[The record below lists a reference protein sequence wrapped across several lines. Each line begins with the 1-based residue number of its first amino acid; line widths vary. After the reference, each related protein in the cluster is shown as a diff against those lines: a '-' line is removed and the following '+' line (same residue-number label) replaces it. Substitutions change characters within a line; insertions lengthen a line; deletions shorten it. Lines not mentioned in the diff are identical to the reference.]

1 MGAVIRMLLSSAQI
15 FVSTRGRRRA
25 LLAATIGSGLLV
37 LATIA
42 GAVFEIAPS
51 ALVALAGLA
60 AATTIGV
67 LGAIHVQHAR
77 LARIAA
83 TDALTGLRNHR
94 AFHEALAR
102 RLGRARAVE
111 APVAL
116 VMIDLD
122 GFKEINDAH
131 GHPFGDEVLRA
142 VGSALRRAIRPG
154 DVAARTGGDE
164 FSLILSGVG
173 GHEALSIAERARA
186 AVGAID
192 VGGVPLTG
200 SAGIAVYPN
209 DAEEAP
215 PLVEHAD
222 SALYWAKRAGRDR
235 ARRFDAEHIPASW
248 TTRQRDEVRRLLE
261 LERPIEPVFQPVVS
275 LGTGRVVGF
284 EALARFAIAPERP
297 PAAWFAQAHGCG
309 LGAELEAVAIHTA
322 LEAVGRPLE
331 THLAVNVSPLALPSA
346 AVFEALAGD
355 LTGIVVEIT
364 EHDLIADDEE
374 VAAAIA
380 ELRDRGALI
389 AIDDAGAGHAGL
401 NRLLRVAP
409 DIVKFDRALTRE
421 IHTDRAR
428 MALVDSFVRF
438 AREVDA
444 VVCAEGIESLDE
456 LAAVADLDVQWGQ
469 GYVLARP
476 GRPWPSVSPV
486 AAEVCRASM
495 AEAFRSL
502 PDADHPIGAR
512 DRRLVHLSATLAG
525 ATNHEHLEEAL
536 GLMADELDASSACVS
551 TWRSDRGEI
560 ETLAENTEG
569 TGERVFGV
577 RDYPLTARVLRD
589 QEAVQVFV
597 GDPSADARE
606 VELLLRLGQ
615 RSLLMV
621 PVVAAGRSLGML
633 EVFRVDERPWSRA
646 DVNRARVIA
655 NQFGPVIG
663 SYVGAGNENGNDRR
677 Y

>member
-1 MGAVIRMLLSSAQI
+1 MLLSSAQSFI
-15 FVSTRGRRRA
+15 TTRARRP
-25 LLAATIGSGLLV
+25 LMLGATVGAGLLV

-67 LGAIHVQHAR
+67 LGVIHVQHAR

-102 RLGRARAVE
+102 ELGGARAVN
-111 APVAL
+111 APVSL

-122 GFKEINDAH
+122 GFKDINDAH

-142 VGSALRRAIRPG
+142 VGSALRGAIRPE
-154 DVAARTGGDE
+154 DIAARTGGDE
-164 FSLILSGVG
+164 FGLILSGVG
-173 GHEALSIAERARA
+173 ARNALAIAERARA
-186 AVGAID
+186 AVRAID
-192 VGGVPLTG
+192 LGGVLLTC
-200 SAGIAVYPN
+200 SAGIAVYPI
-209 DAEEAP
+209 DAEDP
-215 PLVEHAD
+215 PGLVELAD

-235 ARRFDAEHIPASW
+235 ARRFDADHVPASS
-248 TTRQRDEVRRLLE
+248 TNRQRDEVLRLLA

-275 LGTGRVVGF
+275 LGTGRLVGF

-309 LGAELEAVAIHTA
+309 LGAELEAVAISAA
-322 LEAVGRPLE
+322 LEAPGRPLE
-331 THLAVNVSPLALPSA
+331 THLAVNVSPLALGSA
-346 AVFEALAGD
+346 PVAEALAGD
-355 LTGIVVEIT
+355 LTGVVVEIT

-374 VAAAIA
+374 VAAVIA
-380 ELRDRGALI
+380 ELRERGALI

-438 AREVDA
+438 AREVDT
-444 VVCAEGIESLDE
+444 VVCAEGIESLEE

-476 GRPWPSVSPV
+476 GPPWPSVSAV
-486 AAEVCRASM
+486 AAEVCRTSM

-525 ATNHEHLEEAL
+525 ATNREHLEQAL
-536 GLMADELDASSACVS
+536 GLMADELDAASACVS
-551 TWRSDRGEI
+551 TWHPERGEI
-560 ETLAENTEG
+560 ETLAENVEG
-569 TGERVFGV
+569 TAERVFGV
-577 RDYPLTARVLRD
+577 ADYPLTARVLRK

-597 GDPSADARE
+597 GDPTADARE
-606 VELLLRLGQ
+606 VDLLLRLGQ
-615 RSLLMV
+615 RALLMV

-633 EVFRVDERPWSRA
+633 EVFRVAERPWSRA

-655 NQFGPVIG
+655 NQFAPVIG
-663 SYVGAGNENGNDRR
+663 SYVGAVNGR
-677 Y
+677 